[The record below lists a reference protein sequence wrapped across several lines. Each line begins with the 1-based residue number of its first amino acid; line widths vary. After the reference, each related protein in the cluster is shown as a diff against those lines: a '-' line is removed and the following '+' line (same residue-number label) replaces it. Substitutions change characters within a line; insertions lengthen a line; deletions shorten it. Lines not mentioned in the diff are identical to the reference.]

1 MSNSNQRYGVWDS
14 YNDMALSLSPTS
26 SNPELCMAK
35 GCNELVGASALAM
48 GYRLCTK
55 CIMKHTDALQRRSE
69 RSEQNTIALDIE
81 TDGFASVIA
90 ENAQYLDSIGDRKFK
105 RALQN
110 EENRAQ
116 REEWINAIP
125 KEWSV

>member
-1 MSNSNQRYGVWDS
+1 MSTSNSNQRYGVWDS
-14 YNDMALSLSPTS
+14 YNDMALSLSPSS

-69 RSEQNTIALDIE
+69 RSEQNNEQRFND
-81 TDGFASVIA
+81 
-90 ENAQYLDSIGDRKFK
+90 
-105 RALQN
+105 ALQRA
-110 EENRAQ
+110 EFTAQ
-116 REEWINAIP
+116 REEWLAAIP
-125 KEWSV
+125 ASWKV